1 MEIKKLISFDFDDT
15 LVHTTLPDEGKKIWK
30 EKTGEDWPH
39 RGWWSKPESL
49 DMEIFDIPLNKKIY
63 RRYKQA
69 ISDPDNYVI
78 LATGRVA
85 PLKDEVYTI
94 LGHYGLSF
102 DETHLNPGI
111 DTFEFKSNLFE
122 KLINEMEPEE
132 FIMYDDRQEHLI
144 RFVEWA
150 KNMPC
155 KVTLIDAISGE
166 EFKPNE
172 DKNLQE
178 SIRRVK
184 ILMGLNET
192 VVDIKDTLKVG
203 SKGDGVEEIQKILK
217 ITPKDG
223 KYGPQTKGCVKDFQK
238 KQNINDD
245 GVVGPITK
253 KELEKLENGTINW
266 TPTETCKGTTL
277 TKKTED
283 KTEEKTTKTTS
294 SGNIII
300 GDSQTKYV
308 DMNTNKAS
316 RISKNGGESSL
327 WEGGKSVSWL
337 IDALKKYPKSPEVK
351 NVITCIGTNGGFGKF
366 FNDDIPEL
374 FNQIKTKFPN
384 AKIYTVQGSW
394 GWGGLKNIKETDV
407 KSYYKKYAN
416 LGATLIE
423 PPIGKIEPHCNYPV
437 YKEIGKDIDSKL

>member
-15 LVHTTLPDEGKKIWK
+15 LVHTTLPAEGKKIWK

-85 PLKDEVYTI
+85 PLQDEVYKI

-122 KLINEMEPEE
+122 KLINKMEPEE

-172 DKNLQE
+172 DKNLTE
-178 SIRRVK
+178 TIRRVK
-184 ILMGLNET
+184 TLMGLKET

-203 SKGDGVEEIQKILK
+203 SKGDGVEEIQKILN
-217 ITPKDG
+217 IPKDG

-238 KQNINDD
+238 KQGITDD
-245 GVVGPITK
+245 GIVGPITK

-283 KTEEKTTKTTS
+283 KTEETKGTTIK
-294 SGNIII
+294 NIII
-300 GDSQTKYV
+300 GDSTTPYLDNAIQ
-308 DMNTNKAS
+308 KAS
-316 RISKNGGESSL
+316 RINKKGGESSL
-327 WEGGKSVSWL
+327 WLGGMSVIWL
-337 IDALKKYPKSPEVK
+337 IGALKKYPVSSNVE
-351 NVITCIGTNGGFGKF
+351 NVIISMGTNGGFGKYLKYSVS
-366 FNDDIPEL
+366 EL
-374 FNQIKTKFPN
+374 FELLEKKFPN
-384 AKIYTVQGSW
+384 ANFIVVQGAW
-394 GWGGLKNIKETDV
+394 GFGRLKNIKDDDV
-407 KSYYKKYAN
+407 KKYYQKYKN
-416 LGATLIE
+416 EGATIIE
-423 PPIGKIEPHCNYPV
+423 PPIGNNEPHGDIPI
-437 YKEIGKDIDSKL
+437 YKEIARAIDSKL